1 MSAFP
6 RTLRWLRRDASE
18 RSLWMPLALGLLLA
32 AWLLWSFLSRVTV
45 YAVSDTARLEVDSAA
60 YPVDSPEDGRVTAT
74 HLVLGAEVRAGDALL
89 ELDAEPLR
97 LEMRELAAKR
107 DGSRGELAPLEA
119 EIRALEDQIEN
130 VRRAQG
136 VGGEELAARVRE
148 EEAALRLAKQVAKR
162 NDDLH
167 TGGFVSDLEHDRS
180 QSDVEVHEAGVERAK
195 AAHDRTDWDRKVQA
209 SELLASLE
217 ESRHDASVVEREL
230 RVAEAS
236 IERLANEIERRTIRA
251 SIDGRVGETANAR
264 VGQVV
269 AKGARLGAIVPAGDL
284 RIVAAMRP
292 EDALGRVRP
301 GQSARFR
308 LRGFPWI
315 QFGSI
320 PARVASLASETL
332 EGGVRV
338 ELTVERALVFPVEL
352 QHGLPGRLEIE
363 IERVSP
369 ATLVLRSAGALVSGE
384 PASTEVGPTGADT
397 GGS

>member
-18 RSLWMPLALGLLLA
+18 RSLWMPLALALLLA
-32 AWLLWSFLSRVTV
+32 GWLAWSFFSRVTV
-45 YAVSDTARLEVDSAA
+45 YAVSDAARLEVDQAA
-60 YPVDSPEDGRVTAT
+60 YPIEAPVEGRVAAT
-74 HLVLGAEVRAGDALL
+74 FVVLGKDVRAGDPLL

-97 LEMRELAAKR
+97 LEMRELEAKR
-107 DGSRGELAPLEA
+107 DGSRAELAPLEA
-119 EIRALEDQIEN
+119 EIGALRDQIEN
-130 VRRAQG
+130 VLHAQDL
-136 VGGEELAARVRE
+136 GGDELAAKVRE
-148 EEAALRLAKQVAKR
+148 EEAALKLAEQVLKR

-167 TGGFVSDLEHDRS
+167 TGGFVSELEFDRS
-180 QSDVEVHEAGVERAK
+180 KSEVEVHKAGVERAK
-195 AAHDRTDWDRKVQA
+195 AGRDREDWDRKVQA
-209 SELLASLE
+209 SELRASLE

-236 IERLANEIERRTIRA
+236 IERLAHEIDRRTIRA
-251 SIDGRVGETANAR
+251 PVDGRVGETANAR

-269 AKGARLGAIVPAGDL
+269 AQGARLGAIVPAGDL

-338 ELTVERALVFPVEL
+338 ELSVERALEFPVAL

-363 IERVSP
+363 IERASP
-369 ATLVLRSAGALVSGE
+369 ATLVLRSAGALVSGQNATAE
-384 PASTEVGPTGADT
+384 SGASGAPAE
-397 GGS
+397 GS